1 MLKFFSR
8 GVVATAIVAFSSFIF
23 APTHAH
29 EVKQGSITL
38 DHIWARATVGTAR
51 PGVVYM
57 TIINT
62 GKTADTLTGART
74 AVAGEVQIHQTRRDG
89 GVMRMVPLDR
99 LPIPAGGR
107 AVLEPG
113 GIHLML
119 MGLKAPLDLGDT
131 FDITLLFEKAGAVTA
146 DVYIEAMGSA
156 APTQA
161 PMGGMQHN
169 MH

>member
-1 MLKFFSR
+1 
-8 GVVATAIVAFSSFIF
+8 
-23 APTHAH
+23 
-29 EVKQGSITL
+29 
-38 DHIWARATVGTAR
+38 
-51 PGVVYM
+51 
-57 TIINT
+57 
-62 GKTADTLTGART
+62 
-74 AVAGEVQIHQTRRDG
+74 
-89 GVMRMVPLDR
+89 
-99 LPIPAGGR
+99 
-107 AVLEPG
+107 
-113 GIHLML
+113 ML